1 MKNGRISPQPS
12 CIQRQ
17 GIITHYSNGA
27 PICLVQFRQYSL
39 FASHLCS
46 TAHLSDTISDNLP
59 AMLTLLM
66 MANSPPWTSW
76 QYLSESLNFKMEFQN
91 HKYLHFLTTFESFLV
106 SSFKQFPSNFI
117 HPVGQFFLIVSSS
130 IVLYSKRN
138 VFLNLVSYIILM
150 NPSTLKE
157 FMYLDTNVDLIS
169 FACKCL
175 DINHCFD
182 AEFLISLPFFRQ
194 KNNTFTISL
203 VKKVNQFWWKSGI
216 YSWWL
221 F

>member
-12 CIQRQ
+12 CIQHQ
-17 GIITHYSNGA
+17 GIITHYSNSA
-27 PICLVQFRQYSL
+27 PICLVQCRQYSIC
-39 FASHLCS
+39 ASHLCS

-150 NPSTLKE
+150 NP
-157 FMYLDTNVDLIS
+157 F
-169 FACKCL
+169 
-175 DINHCFD
+175 
-182 AEFLISLPFFRQ
+182 
-194 KNNTFTISL
+194 
-203 VKKVNQFWWKSGI
+203 
-216 YSWWL
+216 
-221 F
+221 